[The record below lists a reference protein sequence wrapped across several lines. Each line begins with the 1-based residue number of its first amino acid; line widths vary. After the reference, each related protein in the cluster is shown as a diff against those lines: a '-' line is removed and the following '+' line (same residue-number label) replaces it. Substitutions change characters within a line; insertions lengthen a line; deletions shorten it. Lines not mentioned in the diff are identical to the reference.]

1 MVRGAW
7 GFSRS
12 VLSMDSIVEQ
22 ALAQW
27 ERSVAP
33 EETADPL
40 WQLHAYRVARCLV
53 DQSQGDGVVLA
64 LHVDPKTVAQLSRAV
79 ASIGANIAEGY
90 SRRSGADRA
99 RFYGYA
105 LGSTREAMVWYRA
118 VASCLDADSV
128 SLRMAF
134 LAQQR
139 RLLLGIL
146 KAVQR
151 QDMPSFER
159 GL

>member
-1 MVRGAW
+1 
-7 GFSRS
+7 
-12 VLSMDSIVEQ
+12 MDSIVEQ

-27 ERSVAP
+27 APSVAP

-40 WQLHAYRVARCLV
+40 WQLHAYRVARCPV
-53 DQSQGDGVVLA
+53 DQLRSDGALLA
-64 LHVDPKTVAQLSRAV
+64 PHVDPRTLSQLSRAV
-79 ASIGANIAEGY
+79 ASISANIAEGY

-105 LGSTREAMVWYRA
+105 LGSTREAMVWYRSI
-118 VASCLDADSV
+118 ASCLDSETVA
-128 SLRMAF
+128 LRMAF
-134 LAQQR
+134 LAQER

-146 KAVQR
+146 KTVQR
-151 QDMPSFER
+151 QDMPPFER

>member
-1 MVRGAW
+1 
-7 GFSRS
+7 
-12 VLSMDSIVEQ
+12 MDSIVEH

-27 ERSVAP
+27 ERSVAS

-40 WQLHAYRVARCLV
+40 WQLHANRVARCLV
-53 DQSQGDGVVLA
+53 DLSQGDGAVLA
-64 LHVDPKTVAQLSRAV
+64 PHVDSKTLTQMSRAV
-79 ASIGANIAEGY
+79 ASISANIAEGY

-105 LGSTREAMVWYRA
+105 LGSAREAMVWYRS
-118 VASCLDADSV
+118 VARCLDNE
-128 SLRMAF
+128 SLTVRMAF
-134 LAQQR
+134 LAQER
-139 RLLLGIL
+139 KLLLGIL

-151 QDMPSFER
+151 QDMPPFER

>member
-1 MVRGAW
+1 
-7 GFSRS
+7 
-12 VLSMDSIVEQ
+12 MDRIVEQ
-22 ALAQW
+22 VLAQW
-27 ERSVAP
+27 APSVAP
-33 EETADPL
+33 EEKADPL
-40 WQLHAYRVARCLV
+40 WQLHAYRVARYLV
-53 DQSQGDGVVLA
+53 DQLQSDGAMLA
-64 LHVDPKTVAQLSRAV
+64 PHVDPKTVAQLSRAV

-105 LGSTREAMVWYRA
+105 LGSTREAMVWYRSIA
-118 VASCLDADSV
+118 WCLDAESV

-151 QDMPSFER
+151 QGMPPFEQ

>member
-1 MVRGAW
+1 
-7 GFSRS
+7 
-12 VLSMDSIVEQ
+12 MDSIVEQ
-22 ALAQW
+22 AMAQW
-27 ERSVAP
+27 APSVAP

-40 WQLHAYRVARCLV
+40 WQLHAYRVARYLV
-53 DQSQGDGVVLA
+53 DQLRDDGALLA
-64 LHVDPKTVAQLSRAV
+64 PHVDPKTVAQLSRAV

-105 LGSTREAMVWYRA
+105 LGSTREAMVWYRS
-118 VASCLDADSV
+118 VAWCLDAESV

-146 KAVQR
+146 KSVQR
-151 QDMPSFER
+151 QGMPPFEH

>member
-1 MVRGAW
+1 
-7 GFSRS
+7 
-12 VLSMDSIVEQ
+12 MDSIVEQ

-27 ERSVAP
+27 VSSVAP

-53 DQSQGDGVVLA
+53 DQLRSDGVVLGP
-64 LHVDPKTVAQLSRAV
+64 HVDPKTLTQLSRAV
-79 ASIGANIAEGY
+79 ASIAANIAEGY

-105 LGSTREAMVWYRA
+105 LGSTREAMVWYRS
-118 VASCLDADSV
+118 VAWCLDAERV

-151 QDMPSFER
+151 QDMPPFER